1 MCSRLAELQRVFK
14 ASLLYIERSIS
25 QILSV
30 MENAWTK
37 NSLASN
43 NAQENGVPFLSVM
56 GSCFG
61 VDLLLGSETAT
72 FHLLWKIKEKRL
84 NLNCTERSPLEIEKL
99 IIHCHSIMLTF
110 GIPYTDWSWELQVP
124 LVNGSGCPDGLKT
137 SLDSRSFSLLVTG
150 MLGTEP
156 GTVSMLGQ
164 HLGSGLHPS
173 PWHRDYQRALKDA
186 PGTQRHRS
194 L

>member
-37 NSLASN
+37 YSLASN
-43 NAQENGVPFLSVM
+43 NAQEIGVPFLSVM

-84 NLNCTERSPLEIEKL
+84 YLNCTEHSPLEIGKL

-124 LVNGSGCPDGLKT
+124 LVNGSGCPDGLRLAMT
-137 SLDSRSFSLLVTG
+137 PGHFYCLSLG
-150 MLGTEP
+150 C
-156 GTVSMLGQ
+156 
-164 HLGSGLHPS
+164 
-173 PWHRDYQRALKDA
+173 
-186 PGTQRHRS
+186 
-194 L
+194 